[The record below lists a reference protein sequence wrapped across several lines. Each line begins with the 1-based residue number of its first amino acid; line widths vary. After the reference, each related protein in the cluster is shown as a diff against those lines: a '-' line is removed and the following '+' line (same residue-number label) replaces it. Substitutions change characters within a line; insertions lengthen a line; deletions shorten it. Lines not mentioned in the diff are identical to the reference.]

1 MKGTTLFL
9 SNTIFS
15 LIGWVRKQKVQPD
28 DIEHN
33 TQGLLVL
40 PINDEWVEI
49 VDLQDMRKK
58 LRPVEL
64 RKVVVQK

>member
-1 MKGTTLFL
+1 MEGTTLFF
-9 SNTIFS
+9 SNTISS
-15 LIGWVRKQKVQPD
+15 LIGWVRKPQVQPD

-40 PINDEWVEI
+40 PIDNEWEEI
-49 VDLQDMRKK
+49 VDLHDMKKK
-58 LRPVEL
+58 LHPVEL